1 MARRMLACPTF
12 SSGWP
17 LWVSRL
23 ERKKLHGSLAASF
36 PHSDLPQKRLV
47 IRKGERCGEAWQSA
61 GRSEAGRIALLNNMT
76 IVGNTAS
83 GIYNRATATMQNTI
97 MPKNPTL
104 SAPDCD
110 TQLGDR

>member
-1 MARRMLACPTF
+1 MGTRQRCN
-12 SSGWP
+12 
-17 LWVSRL
+17 
-23 ERKKLHGSLAASF
+23 KKLHGSLAASF

-47 IRKGERCGEAWQSA
+47 IRKGERCAEAWQSA